1 MKLESASRI
10 HSSHG
15 MAGQDDSDYPEP
27 LSGSRYC
34 YLFPELA
41 DERDATTYAG
51 GEAKTHAALKALSR
65 SMMGKTTEQKGL
77 NLAPVYTYF
86 GQFISHDIAATVTAR
101 DGQFRGLGSGIIAG
115 APDPSD
121 LESEKRPGIGEN
133 VLKLLLNQQARPL
146 SLHSLYGTGPFGES
160 EKIRSFYFSRS
171 PVFKLGNVSPLPD
184 DVGTVVLEVK
194 SLLLPRGAK
203 DIPRNA
209 EGPHLPLIVDRRND
223 DNLILSQLHLAL
235 MLFHNRA
242 FGFLSELPEFAGR
255 GPEEMFDETRRLV
268 TWHYQWCVIHD
279 FLDQLLYPGSLDAAL
294 KSKGLLKRQG
304 EVPLEFSTAAL
315 RFGHSMVSAR
325 YDFNANFGVGG
336 ETIGKAFASLFDLFM
351 FTSRMKMGN
360 KDGNIRQLPVHWVP
374 DWNRLIRAVP
384 ADNFSADPIDSVIA
398 EPMLTGLNTGPVE
411 ENSSIAYRNL
421 LRGFH
426 RRIPFG
432 QALARKLNLDPLPAN
447 TLRKMIHPSDD
458 GSYDRD
464 EIAARTPAW
473 LYFLYESE
481 ALGSG
486 KAVGPIASLIIAETI
501 IGLMRQ
507 DPGSVLTAGKDWTPR
522 SSPLRTPEGK
532 KIDGISDMIAFAG
545 LLA

>member
-1 MKLESASRI
+1 MKPESASRI

-15 MAGQDDSDYPEP
+15 MAGQDDFDYPEP

-41 DERDATTYAG
+41 DQREATTYAG
-51 GEAKTHAALKALSR
+51 GEETTHAALTSLSR

-86 GQFISHDIAATVTAR
+86 GQFISHDITATVTAR
-101 DGQFRGLGSGIIAG
+101 DGQFRGLGAGIIAG
-115 APDPSD
+115 VPDPSD
-121 LESEKRPGIGEN
+121 LDSDRRSKSGED

-146 SLHSLYGTGPFGES
+146 NLYSLYGTGPFGES
-160 EKIRSFYFSRS
+160 EKIRSFYLSKS
-171 PVFKLGNVSPLPD
+171 PVFRLGTVSRVPKD
-184 DVGTVVLEVK
+184 AGTVVFDVD
-194 SLLLPRGAK
+194 SLMLPRGAK

-223 DNLILSQLHLAL
+223 DNLILSQFHLAL
-235 MLFHNRA
+235 MLFHKRA
-242 FGFLSELPEFAGR
+242 LGVLSELPKFAGHK
-255 GPEEMFDETRRLV
+255 PEMMFEETRRLV

-279 FLDQLLYPGSLDAAL
+279 FLDHLLHPGSLDDAL
-294 KSKGLLKRQG
+294 RGTGMLISEG

-325 YDFNANFGVGG
+325 YDFNGNFGVGG
-336 ETIGKAFASLFDLFM
+336 EKIGKAFASLFDLFM
-351 FTSRMKMGN
+351 FTSRMKMGDR
-360 KDGNIRQLPVHWVP
+360 DGNIRQLPVHWVP
-374 DWNRLIRAVP
+374 DWNRLVKALP
-384 ADNFSADPIDSVIA
+384 ADNFSADPIDLVIA
-398 EPMLTGLNTGPVE
+398 EPMLTGLNTGPVK

-432 QALARKLNLDPLPAN
+432 QALARKLGLDPLPAS
-447 TLRKMIHPSDD
+447 TLRKMISESDN

-464 EIAARTPAW
+464 EVAAKTPAW
-473 LYFLYESE
+473 LYFLCESE
-481 ALGSG
+481 ALESG
-486 KAVGPIASLIIAETI
+486 KAIGPTASRIIAETI
-501 IGLMRQ
+501 IGLLRQ
-507 DPGSVLTAGKDWTPR
+507 DPGSVLTAGKDWTPQR
-522 SSPLRTPEGK
+522 SPLRTPAGK
-532 KIDGISDMIAFAG
+532 KVDGISDMIAFAG